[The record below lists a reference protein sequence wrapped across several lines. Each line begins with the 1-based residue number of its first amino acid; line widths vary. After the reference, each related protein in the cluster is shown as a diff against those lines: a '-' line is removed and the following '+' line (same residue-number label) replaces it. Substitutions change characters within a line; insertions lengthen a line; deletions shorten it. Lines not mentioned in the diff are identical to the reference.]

1 MTPLISKWHF
11 HSPWR
16 LWTQD
21 PRRASV
27 AIGADVLVHALSAVL
42 PADFPAT
49 DVCLSDALPFE
60 GDRLYLPTPAGSPA
74 AFEGPDGQPMQ
85 AASWQDVRY
94 VAGQAVAVC
103 RAPAAGGLY
112 LVVEA
117 PDEAVAAWDDA
128 FQRLGLTGIGARR
141 SWGWGQFTPT
151 PLVPLSSLAGAD
163 GRALAEGL
171 AAVGDGPRRL
181 LSTVPWPESPF
192 PALSGS
198 VVRPVWRGLAGHP
211 EGARPYLGAGS
222 VLPAGTYP
230 IGHLKTGS
238 IDGLLWG

>member
-11 HSPWR
+11 HIPWR

-49 DVCLSDALPFE
+49 GVRLSDALPFE

-94 VAGQAVAVC
+94 V
-103 RAPAAGGLY
+103 RSGGG
-112 LVVEA
+112 
-117 PDEAVAAWDDA
+117 
-128 FQRLGLTGIGARR
+128 RL
-141 SWGWGQFTPT
+141 
-151 PLVPLSSLAGAD
+151 
-163 GRALAEGL
+163 
-171 AAVGDGPRRL
+171 
-181 LSTVPWPESPF
+181 
-192 PALSGS
+192 
-198 VVRPVWRGLAGHP
+198 
-211 EGARPYLGAGS
+211 
-222 VLPAGTYP
+222 
-230 IGHLKTGS
+230 
-238 IDGLLWG
+238 

>member
-1 MTPLISKWHF
+1 MTPLISKWYF

-16 LWTQD
+16 VWIQD

-27 AIGADVLVHALSAVL
+27 SIGADVLVDALSAVV

-49 DVCLSDALPFE
+49 DVRLSDVLPFE
-60 GDRLYLPTPAGSPA
+60 GDRLYLPTAAGGVG
-74 AFEGPDGQPMQ
+74 AFERPNGQPMQ
-85 AASWQDVRY
+85 VSFWQGIRY
-94 VAGQAVAVC
+94 AAGQSVAVC
-103 RAPAAGGLY
+103 TAPSTGGLY
-112 LVVEA
+112 LVVVV

-151 PLVPLSSLAGAD
+151 PLVPLSSMVGAD
-163 GRALAEGL
+163 GCALAEGL

-181 LSTVPWPESPF
+181 LSTVPLPAKPF
-192 PALSGS
+192 PPLSGS
-198 VVRPVWRGLAGHP
+198 ALRPVWRGLAGHP

-222 VLPAGTYP
+222 VVPAATYP
-230 IGHLKTGS
+230 IGLLNAVS